1 MEDIARLS
9 KEANLAYYEQVLCKS
24 IIQKF
29 LFFFQGERH
38 LPAPGPLHSAVWSA
52 QHQWCPHE
60 AKTGMSMLLP
70 LAHPP
75 CSSLSW
81 SKYSSLY
88 SLCKSLWGWNW
99 SVLAFV
105 QTAFCIL
112 NMIQI
117 FTFLSM
123 FILKLT
129 NSDPGEIL
137 QAPAGGYVQEARLS
151 SARLLSGH
159 TLKCLDNW
167 LDMSGDVWTSLYIS
181 YLTSLD
187 KFWHVLKYLDMYD
200 VDCTELLQN
209 CCNHLW
215 SLQTPYAYYTLKE
228 VSSKYF
234 FYFM

>member
-1 MEDIARLS
+1 
-9 KEANLAYYEQVLCKS
+9 
-24 IIQKF
+24 
-29 LFFFQGERH
+29 
-38 LPAPGPLHSAVWSA
+38 
-52 QHQWCPHE
+52 
-60 AKTGMSMLLP
+60 
-70 LAHPP
+70 
-75 CSSLSW
+75 
-81 SKYSSLY
+81 
-88 SLCKSLWGWNW
+88 
-99 SVLAFV
+99 
-105 QTAFCIL
+105 
-112 NMIQI
+112 MIQI

-167 LDMSGDVWTSLYIS
+167 LDMSGDVWTSLDIS

-187 KFWHVLKYLDMYD
+187 KFRHVLKYLDMYD
-200 VDCTELLQN
+200 VDCCRTAATI
-209 CCNHLW
+209 CDPSKHLM
-215 SLQTPYAYYTLKE
+215 LNYTLKE